1 MEELKASEGLS
12 PGDLRMCEHTRTQM
26 HCGEGCWADGQS
38 MAEWRVRWDPH
49 GCCGVLPVSPTV

>member
-12 PGDLRMCEHTRTQM
+12 PGDFRMCEHTRTQM

-38 MAEWRVRWDPH
+38 MAE
-49 GCCGVLPVSPTV
+49 